1 MVEIKNKN
9 VEKTTKKNSTK
20 KQTSNV
26 HKIKLLITVV
36 DKSKSIFYID
46 LLEQFEVNVQMVL
59 YGRGTANSQML
70 DLLGVVER
78 DKAVIV
84 SFIREDKIKD
94 ATDTLGEKFTTV
106 KNGKGI
112 AYTIPLDSV
121 IGVSI
126 YQLLSNDRT
135 VKEGGKR

>member
-26 HKIKLLITVV
+26 HKIKLLITIV

-112 AYTIPLDSV
+112 AYTISLDSV